1 MAGKTAVATQPKNKF
16 AIIIGAVALLL
27 IMYFVGAYNGLA
39 RMDEEITGKWAQVEN
54 NLQRRYDLIPN
65 LVNVVKGYAK
75 HEEDVFTQIADARA
89 KLAGGG
95 SISPEQATMANAQLE
110 GALGRLL
117 AIAENYPE
125 LKANENFMQL
135 QNELAG
141 TENRLATSR
150 KDYNESV
157 KVFNA
162 KIRTIP
168 TNFIASIAGFH
179 SREYFDIVPVATEN
193 VKVDF
198 SK

>member
-1 MAGKTAVATQPKNKF
+1 MAGKTATQPKNKF

-89 KLAGGG
+89 KLASGG

-150 KDYNESV
+150 KDYNDSV

>member
-1 MAGKTAVATQPKNKF
+1 MAGKTATQPKNKF

-89 KLAGGG
+89 KLASGG

-150 KDYNESV
+150 KDYNDSV

-179 SREYFDIVPVATEN
+179 NREYFDIVPAAADN